1 YAIDPARIRAELDWQ
16 PSLELQEGLERTV
29 DWYLDNADW
38 WQPLQ
43 QRAGVGVRLGTD
55 EAAPRKATA

>member
-1 YAIDPARIRAELDWQ
+1 MT
-16 PSLELQEGLERTV
+16 LEEGLERTV

-43 QRAGVGVRLGTD
+43 ERAGVGVRLGTD
-55 EAAPRKATA
+55 SAGKAAS